1 VPIGLRSNFLLG
13 IVAVSLLLAVGVVVT
28 AVISRRAHASRRS
41 VARGLAVVS
50 LLAIV
55 VATVTP
61 RGWPPQR
68 DGWGDLVLAAGHD
81 TLGQLGVLRTDPT
94 SLAAVLIVLNVA
106 LFVPFATLA
115 VLGWG
120 RPGAVL
126 LVALAVSVTI
136 ETIQFVAL
144 SRIASTDDVILNIG
158 GAVVGACLG
167 SSIAHSGWGL
177 GPSVGEPTPQ
187 RPHPD
192 DGAGGAQL

>member
-1 VPIGLRSNFLLG
+1 VPVGLRSNFLLG

-28 AVISRRAHASRRS
+28 AVISRRAQASGRS

-61 RGWPPQR
+61 RAWPPQR

-94 SLAAVLIVLNVA
+94 SLAAVLIVVNVA
-106 LFVPFATLA
+106 LFVPFAVFA

-120 RPGAVL
+120 RPWAVL
-126 LVALAVSVTI
+126 LVALAVSVSI

-144 SRIASTDDVILNIG
+144 SRIAATDDVILNVG
-158 GAVVGACLG
+158 GAVVGGCLG

-177 GPSVGEPTPQ
+177 GPCVREQVGQ
-187 RPHPD
+187 SPHPD
-192 DGAGGAQL
+192 ERAGGAPL